1 MRNGEAYS
9 INASVQNFRLLMIAL
24 RIRDRDDSVNAVVTR
39 TISYSGRFKLFLN
52 DPCG

>member
-1 MRNGEAYS
+1 MRNGKAYS
-9 INASVQNFRLLMIAL
+9 INVSVQNFRLLMIAL
-24 RIRDRDDSVNAVVTR
+24 RIRDRDDSVNAAALV